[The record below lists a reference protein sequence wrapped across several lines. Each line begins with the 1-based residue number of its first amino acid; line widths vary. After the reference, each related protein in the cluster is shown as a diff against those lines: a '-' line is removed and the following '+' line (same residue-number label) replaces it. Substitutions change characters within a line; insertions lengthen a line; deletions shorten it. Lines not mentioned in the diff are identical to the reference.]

1 MICKF
6 CGNVIDDNSDFC
18 FICGQKNP
26 AEEVA
31 SVPAEE
37 NNDVFSEAPAAET
50 PAPQAPAF
58 VVGQTAPVAPE
69 AAVYDDNNP
78 APVYAQSAPIYAQ
91 SAPVYAQQAIIQQV
105 APAQIVKTKNS
116 GNVSVATKGSKV
128 LAVIFSALF
137 VLLFIPW
144 IWYDKAK
151 KAGYEQKSID
161 ILNSIM
167 IGLCIFMAVVG
178 LFFIKSFML

>member
-26 AEEVA
+26 AEET
-31 SVPAEE
+31 PAP
-37 NNDVFSEAPAAET
+37 APAAENTDVFSQT
-50 PAPQAPAF
+50 PVTEIPVPQATVF
-58 VVGQTAPVAPE
+58 VEPTAPVMPE
-69 AAVYDDNNP
+69 TAVLDEGAP
-78 APVYAQSAPIYAQ
+78 APVYTQAAPIYAQ

-116 GNVSVATKGSKV
+116 SNASVASKGSKV
-128 LAVIFSALF
+128 LAVILSALF
-137 VLLFIPW
+137 VLQFIPW
-144 IWYDKAK
+144 MWYSKAK
-151 KAGYEQKSID
+151 KAGYEQKAID

-178 LFFIKSFML
+178 LVCVKSFML